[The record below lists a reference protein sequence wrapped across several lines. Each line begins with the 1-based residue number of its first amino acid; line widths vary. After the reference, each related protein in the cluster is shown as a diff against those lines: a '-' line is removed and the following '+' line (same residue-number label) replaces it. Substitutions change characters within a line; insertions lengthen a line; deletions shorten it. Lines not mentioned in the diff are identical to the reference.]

1 MISRDLPRQVLE
13 LAHLSKEEVNAQLL
27 ALRHSARQMTLSLA
41 HYANK
46 VPR

>member
-1 MISRDLPRQVLE
+1 MISRDLPRQV